1 MSLFERVSPLLTDK
15 RSHQLTV
22 DLSYIIALSFVFLP
36 ISSVRLKMMTTGSL
50 SLALAGLT
58 LVSGVSSAAIR
69 NDDGYTTGIKAQP
82 IIIETP
88 ESYGVTWKQTKLPTT
103 NQQQGA
109 LGGSVKG
116 HFPAMSPN
124 ETSVGCGLDWSLGQ
138 LHAGFDAGDGGNGVG
153 GGFTWLPN
161 ALSSV
166 IGVHFRDT
174 KVNVNLTITDDNQ
187 VIFSVDGKELDWNKV
202 IKATKTQDA
211 NIPSGRDAGAVQ
223 HVHGYAFANDV
234 PEYHY
239 PDGKEKST
247 KTKRADLPSGPDAG
261 PVQFS
266 GGDAFAVDVPQY
278 FNADGSIAH

>member
-1 MSLFERVSPLLTDK
+1 
-15 RSHQLTV
+15 
-22 DLSYIIALSFVFLP
+22 
-36 ISSVRLKMMTTGSL
+36 MMATGSV
-50 SLALAGLT
+50 SLALAGLA
-58 LVSGVSSAAIR
+58 LVSGASAAAIR
-69 NDDGYTTGIKAQP
+69 TDEGYTTGIKAQP

-88 ESYGVTWKQTKLPTT
+88 ESYGVTWKQTKVPTT

-109 LGGSVKG
+109 LGASVRG
-116 HFPAMSPN
+116 HFPVMSPN
-124 ETSVGCGLDWSLGQ
+124 ETSVGCGLDWSRGQ
-138 LHAGFDAGDGGNGVG
+138 LHAGFNAGDGGNGVG

-166 IGVHFRDT
+166 VGVHFRDT

-202 IKATKTQDA
+202 IRATKTQDP
-211 NIPSGRDAGAVQ
+211 NVPVGPDAGPVQ
-223 HVHGYAFANDV
+223 YDHGHAFANDV

-266 GGDAFAVDVPQY
+266 DGHAFAVDVPEY
-278 FNADGSIAH
+278 RNADGSVAH

>member
-1 MSLFERVSPLLTDK
+1 
-15 RSHQLTV
+15 
-22 DLSYIIALSFVFLP
+22 
-36 ISSVRLKMMTTGSL
+36 
-50 SLALAGLT
+50 
-58 LVSGVSSAAIR
+58 
-69 NDDGYTTGIKAQP
+69 
-82 IIIETP
+82 
-88 ESYGVTWKQTKLPTT
+88 
-103 NQQQGA
+103 
-109 LGGSVKG
+109 
-116 HFPAMSPN
+116 MSPN

-223 HVHGYAFANDV
+223 YYHGHAFANDV

-247 KTKRADLPSGPDAG
+247 KTKRADLRLARMLDPFNLAEATRLLWTCPSTSMLMARLLTRADFTTA
-261 PVQFS
+261 
-266 GGDAFAVDVPQY
+266 QY
-278 FNADGSIAH
+278 F

>member
-1 MSLFERVSPLLTDK
+1 
-15 RSHQLTV
+15 
-22 DLSYIIALSFVFLP
+22 
-36 ISSVRLKMMTTGSL
+36 MMTTGSL
-50 SLALAGLT
+50 SFALAGLT

-69 NDDGYTTGIKAQP
+69 NDDGYTTGIKVQP
-82 IIIETP
+82 IIIETS

-166 IGVHFRDT
+166 IGVHFGDT

-211 NIPSGRDAGAVQ
+211 NILSGRDAGAVQ
-223 HVHGYAFANDV
+223 YYHGHAFANDV